1 MIIDYNHD
9 HDMEDMLSMQQS
21 KYYETY
27 VKLSKSRAI
36 FLTEDFS
43 KDMASALTALLF
55 HFDHQST
62 EEDITIYIHSD
73 GGDSTALTNIYDVMQ
88 MIKAP
93 VSTVC
98 LGKAYSAGAFL
109 LASGAKGKRCAMPH
123 SEIMIHGIQCQFPA
137 FGEEHPVN
145 SKNYFDFLNDVNDNI
160 MKILAKHT
168 GHLLDKVKQDCAKDL
183 YLTAKEALAYG
194 IIDEILD

>member
-1 MIIDYNHD
+1 MID
-9 HDMEDMLSMQQS
+9 HELEGLLDLQSS

-27 VKLSKSRAI
+27 VKLTKDRAI

-43 KDMASALTALLF
+43 KEMSSALTALLF
-55 HFDHQST
+55 HYDHQNS

-73 GGDSTALTNIYDVMQ
+73 GGDSAALTNIYDVMQ
-88 MIKAP
+88 MLKAP

-109 LASGAKGKRCAMPH
+109 LAAGTKGKRCAMSH

-137 FGEEHPVN
+137 FGEEHPVS
-145 SKNYFDFLNDVNDNI
+145 SKNYFEFLNDMNDNI

-168 GHLLDKVKQDCAKDL
+168 GHTLEKVKLDCAKDL
-183 YLTAKEALAYG
+183 YLDPKQALAYG
-194 IIDEILD
+194 IIDEIL